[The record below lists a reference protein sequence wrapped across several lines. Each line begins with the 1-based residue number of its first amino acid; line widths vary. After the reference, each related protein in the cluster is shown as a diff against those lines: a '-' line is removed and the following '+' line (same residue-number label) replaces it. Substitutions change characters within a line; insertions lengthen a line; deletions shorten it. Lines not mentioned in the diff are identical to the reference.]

1 MVEQSAGL
9 LSGTIRE
16 NIAYGKVVHQIFS
29 KRKRKVLPE
38 CFPLGFTSI
47 NHPYVWMYVCM
58 RSHMFFLLPDSC
70 LISFISVCR
79 MALLMQR
86 LRRQLERQQPMIS

>member
-38 CFPLGFTSI
+38 CFPLRFISM
-47 NHPYVWMYVCM
+47 NNPYVCM

>member
-29 KRKRKVLPE
+29 KRKVLPE
-38 CFPLGFTSI
+38 CFPLGFISI
-47 NHPYVWMYVCM
+47 DNPYVCM
-58 RSHMFFLLPDSC
+58 
-70 LISFISVCR
+70 
-79 MALLMQR
+79 
-86 LRRQLERQQPMIS
+86 

>member
-29 KRKRKVLPE
+29 KRKVLPK
-38 CFPLGFTSI
+38 CCHLG
-47 NHPYVWMYVCM
+47 
-58 RSHMFFLLPDSC
+58 
-70 LISFISVCR
+70 FISVDNPYIC
-79 MALLMQR
+79 MYA
-86 LRRQLERQQPMIS
+86 EPHVFPPS